1 MDHKTIYVLV
11 NMATGGFDVG
21 GANNRRAVRAYRTHG
36 QAKAAKTLIEKD
48 FPNAN
53 IIICDYTQKG
63 SENA

>member
-1 MDHKTIYVLV
+1 MDNKTIYVLL
-11 NMATGGFDVG
+11 NLATGGFDLG
-21 GANNRRAVRAYRTHG
+21 GGRRAVRAYRTHG

-48 FPNAN
+48 YPNAN